1 MMAGVWARL
10 GDRKPLLSGAKE
22 ASVGG
27 REESV
32 SRLKAVVV
40 LGRSTRDQSGRQKPK
55 KPLVVPRHPALTPAP
70 LAGGG
75 VGEWP

>member
-22 ASVGG
+22 ASVGR